1 VRRRRRDIRVCSA
14 HSFNNTNAL
23 SKGGGKN
30 RVFVVTLLSP
40 RRLSLLSCLIIR
52 CVESVV

>member
-1 VRRRRRDIRVCSA
+1 MRRRKKDIRVCSA

-30 RVFVVTLLSP
+30 RVFVVTLLS